1 MTGVTDERKVRNT
14 MTKLNGKLPVRLIP
28 VACFLKCGKAAVDSS
43 KMLDPCLRYTFNGS
57 YPQFNVRIN
66 RIFDKHNHIN
76 TFQGIGY
83 FLYSERI
90 YRCSC
95 PDPQHIN

>member
-1 MTGVTDERKVRNT
+1 MTGVTDEGKVRNT
-14 MTKLNGKLPVRLIP
+14 MTKLNVKI
-28 VACFLKCGKAAVDSS
+28 D
-43 KMLDPCLRYTFNGS
+43 
-57 YPQFNVRIN
+57 
-66 RIFDKHNHIN
+66 RIFDKHNHID

-95 PDPQHIN
+95 PDPQHINTVFKSLINVLFICHLGTDKQSCFLFDIPEPSQSLRSNSLE